1 MTVPVPEI
9 FPYLWLIVRAGGFML
24 WWPLAAGTWMPSRM
38 KIGLTLGLALMAASQ
53 IEPGWAAGAE
63 DALITTAIGEF
74 LIGLWMGFGTRLTF
88 VLLEV
93 GGHIIAME
101 MGLAMA
107 QNFNPASQSTATVIE
122 TWAYFWGIC
131 LAVVTGWYRDSI
143 GYWILS
149 FRHYPPGDWWS
160 LSGGVA
166 GLPKMMA
173 AVFAMG
179 VQMAAPVIA
188 LILLLNLTFAF
199 LGKVAPQVNVLMLS
213 FAVRIGLGLA
223 ALGVVVILART
234 LFLDASSWILPYTV
248 NPSAMEAAN

>member
-1 MTVPVPEI
+1 MTIPVPEI
-9 FPYLWLIVRAGGFML
+9 FPWVWLVLRATGFML
-24 WWPLAAGTWMPSRM
+24 WWPLASGSWMPSRM
-38 KIGLTLGLALMAASQ
+38 KVALTLGLALMASSQ
-53 IEPGWAAGAE
+53 ITPGWGAGTE
-63 DALITTAIGEF
+63 DAILTTAIGEMM
-74 LIGLWMGFGTRLTF
+74 IGLWMGFGARLVF

-93 GGHIIAME
+93 GGNLIAME

-107 QNFNPASQSTATVIE
+107 QNFNPASESTATIVE

-143 GYWILS
+143 GFWILS
-149 FRHYPPGDWWS
+149 FRQYPPGDWWS
-160 LSGGVA
+160 LAGGVA
-166 GLPKMMA
+166 GLPRMMGA
-173 AVFAMG
+173 IFAMG

-213 FAVRIGLGLA
+213 FAVRIGLGLV

-234 LFLDASSWILPYTV
+234 LFLDASSWILPYTLE
-248 NPSAMEAAN
+248 PSEIREAS